1 MIAGPRRL
9 LRLPAGLLLC
19 ALLVACG
26 GAAEETSTASPT
38 GTPPTP
44 ASTRTATPTA
54 TSTPTEAAPTPT
66 PTTPASTPTRRP
78 IETPATPAATATATA
93 EAPPPT
99 AVLVPAFPGL
109 PEQQRPIA
117 LLDVPEHDLFLI
129 VLQEGQVVAV
139 PRDGPYD
146 NPHMVHDQSK
156 DTVCCA
162 EEGLLSVALDP
173 DFARNGYVYA
183 YYSTGT
189 LRRVTRL
196 SRFATTGQGE
206 TFAFDASS
214 ELVLFELAQP
224 YANHNGGTVLFGP
237 DGMLY
242 LGFGDGG
249 NANDPFRHGQNL
261 TTYFGTIIRIDVRDA
276 SPDQPYAIPPD
287 NPFVGQAGG
296 RPEIWAY
303 GLRNPWRMSFDRET
317 GLLWAGD
324 VGQNLVEEVSVI
336 EAGGNYG
343 WNVMEGSRCFSPP
356 QGCDRSGLTLPV
368 WEYTH
373 AFGCSITG
381 GYVYRGEAIPA
392 LRGWYLYS
400 DYCNG
405 LVWAIEAE
413 TAASRGFL
421 DPVLL
426 WAGGPNAVASFAED
440 SEGELYVISFYNDRI
455 YRIVAP

>member
-9 LRLPAGLLLC
+9 LLAAGLLAG

-26 GAAEETSTASPT
+26 GASEESSPASPT
-38 GTPPTP
+38 ASPPTP
-44 ASTRTATPTA
+44 ASTPSPVATASPVA
-54 TSTPTEAAPTPT
+54 TEAP
-66 PTTPASTPTRRP
+66 S
-78 IETPATPAATATATA
+78 TPAATEAPSTPAPTAAPTGTATA
-93 EAPPPT
+93 PAT
-99 AVLVPAFPGL
+99 VAVLVPAFPGL
-109 PEQQRPIA
+109 PEYERPIT
-117 LLDVPEHDLFLI
+117 LIDLPEHDLFLI
-129 VLQEGQVVAV
+129 VLQEGRVLSV

-146 NPHMVHDQSK
+146 SPRTVHDQRDS
-156 DTVCCA
+156 TICCS

-189 LRRVTRL
+189 LERVTRL
-196 SRFATTGQGE
+196 ARFATTGERE
-206 TFAFDASS
+206 TFAFDAAS
-214 ELVLFELAQP
+214 ELVLFEVTQP
-224 YANHNGGTVLFGP
+224 YINHNGGTILFGP
-237 DGMLY
+237 DGLLY

-249 NANDPFRHGQNL
+249 SANDPFRHGQNL
-261 TTYFGTIIRIDVRDA
+261 ATYLGTIIRIDVREA
-276 SPDQPYAIPPD
+276 SPDQPYAIPRD
-287 NPFVGQAGG
+287 NPFLEQDGVL
-296 RPEIWAY
+296 PEIWAY
-303 GLRNPWRMSFDRET
+303 GLRNPWRMSFDRES

-324 VGQNLVEEVSVI
+324 VGQNSVEEVSVI
-336 EAGGNYG
+336 ESGGNYG
-343 WNVMEGSRCFSPP
+343 WKVMEGSRCFFPP
-356 QGCDRSGLTLPV
+356 QGCDRTGLTLPV

-413 TAASRGFL
+413 TAASRGFIE
-421 DPVLL
+421 PVLL
-426 WAGGPNAVASFAED
+426 WAGGPNAVVSFAED
-440 SEGELYVISFYNDRI
+440 SDGELYLISFYNERI

>member
-1 MIAGPRRL
+1 M
-9 LRLPAGLLLC
+9 
-19 ALLVACG
+19 
-26 GAAEETSTASPT
+26 
-38 GTPPTP
+38 
-44 ASTRTATPTA
+44 
-54 TSTPTEAAPTPT
+54 
-66 PTTPASTPTRRP
+66 
-78 IETPATPAATATATA
+78 
-93 EAPPPT
+93 
-99 AVLVPAFPGL
+99 
-109 PEQQRPIA
+109 
-117 LLDVPEHDLFLI
+117 PEHDLFLI
-129 VLQEGQVVAV
+129 VLQEGWVVAV

-146 NPHMVHDQSK
+146 NPHTVHDQRK
-156 DTVCCA
+156 DTACCG
-162 EEGLLSVALDP
+162 EEGLLSIALDP
-173 DFARNGYVYA
+173 DFARNGYAYA

-196 SRFATTGQGE
+196 SRFATTGQGQ

-224 YANHNGGTVLFGP
+224 YANHNGGTILFGP

-249 NANDPFRHGQNL
+249 NANDPFRHGQNR
-261 TTYFGTIIRIDVRDA
+261 TTFLGAIIRIDVRDA
-276 SPDQPYAIPPD
+276 SPDQRYATPPD
-287 NPFVGQAGG
+287 NPFVGRAGI

-324 VGQNLVEEVSVI
+324 VGQNLVEEISVI

-356 QGCDRSGLTLPV
+356 QGCDRSGLALPV

-413 TAASRGFL
+413 TAVSRGFVE
-421 DPVLL
+421 PVLL